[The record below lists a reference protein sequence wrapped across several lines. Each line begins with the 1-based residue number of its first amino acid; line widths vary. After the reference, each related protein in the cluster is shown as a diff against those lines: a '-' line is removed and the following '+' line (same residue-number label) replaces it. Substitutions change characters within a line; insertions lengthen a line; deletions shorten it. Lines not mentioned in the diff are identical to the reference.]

1 LGAAAA
7 AVAARQEAGAAA
19 AAAADVE
26 EGWLKMSTEC
36 QDVKAKFEAS
46 LSKNTLLE
54 SELQR
59 VRLTISALQS
69 EAAAAAAGTQFT
81 CFTSTKVQ
89 ILTQQQQMLHSPHHS
104 LARWHQKKVEVVEE
118 EAEEGSHL
126 GRYCR

>member
-1 LGAAAA
+1 
-7 AVAARQEAGAAA
+7 
-19 AAAADVE
+19 
-26 EGWLKMSTEC
+26 MSTEC
-36 QDVKAKFEAS
+36 QEVKAKFEAS

-81 CFTSTKVQ
+81 CFTSTKAK
-89 ILTQQQQMLHSPHHS
+89 ILTQQRQMLHSPQHS
-104 LARWHQKKVEVVEE
+104 LVQRHQKKVEVVEE
-118 EAEEGSHL
+118 EVEEGSHL